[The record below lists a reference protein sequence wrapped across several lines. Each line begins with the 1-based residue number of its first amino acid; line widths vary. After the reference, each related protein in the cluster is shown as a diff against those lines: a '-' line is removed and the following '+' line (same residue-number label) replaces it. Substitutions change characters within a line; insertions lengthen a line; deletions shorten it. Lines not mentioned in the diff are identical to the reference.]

1 MTGEPFLWFH
11 TRRGRGREIALIII
25 IKPICNTVAKLC
37 QGADKGRVT
46 WREWCQLQAGGARRL
61 RSRSLVLPGA
71 WVPSCQSRC
80 RMLGARGRGDELTL
94 SMPTWNPCCRWRRR
108 RSQELGRAT
117 GVLNTRMMETEGRY
131 RSASH
136 SSDPGSVRQVDS
148 STLPGIT
155 QLPSSRF
162 PPELKL
168 RSRAFQW
175 PLDQSG

>member
-1 MTGEPFLWFH
+1 MSVTSRGSTKAEVTFLGSPWSLG
-11 TRRGRGREIALIII
+11 T
-25 IKPICNTVAKLC
+25 KLSVGT
-37 QGADKGRVT
+37 QDV
-46 WREWCQLQAGGARRL
+46 
-61 RSRSLVLPGA
+61 GA
-71 WVPSCQSRC
+71 W
-80 RMLGARGRGDELTL
+80 GRGDELAL

-136 SSDPGSVRQVDS
+136 SSDPGSVGQVDS